1 VTSMQLRP
9 FPALRTLLYTIVPVV
24 LCSTSSLAWAKSPTS
39 VYHPAVTTVRA
50 TALEKQVIDA
60 VKKTFND
67 GDRPPLAL
75 DRRLVDA
82 AHYVLG
88 GTRPTRN
95 ALMAAGLSDSF
106 VLPVQYTIVALGGDI
121 DPIDRVR
128 SLLETDVKTAKV
140 THFGVGIAPED
151 GRWRVV
157 IVFVRRRVRL
167 STFPK
172 RLRVGERFLLNGNLD
187 RDLTEPIVLVAT
199 PTGHV
204 REQTPRVQHGAF
216 WTMLPFD
223 AGEGRYIIEVQAK
236 DSYGEQVLSLLEV
249 FVDDGDGPIEVPM
262 IRLTPNIP
270 PPATVEEAELRA
282 MALINRVRRQ
292 AGLTPLRNGV
302 VLQQEAKRHV
312 LDMSSRGYFGHISP
326 RRGDLARRLQ
336 SCGLQ
341 GIPAGENIAVAA
353 TPEAAHAELMRSPS
367 HLRNIVDPNVT
378 HVGVGAHRR
387 VVGDSTVYTFSQIF
401 ASFRP

>member
-1 VTSMQLRP
+1 MQLIV
-9 FPALRTLLYTIVPVV
+9 FSALRTLSHTLIPVV
-24 LCSTSSLAWAKSPTS
+24 LCLTCAFSWAKSPTA
-39 VYHPAVTTVRA
+39 VYHPTVTTVRA

-60 VKKTFND
+60 VKKMFNT

-88 GTRPTRN
+88 GTRPIRN

-121 DPIDRVR
+121 DPIERVR
-128 SLLETDVKTAKV
+128 SLLETDVKTAHV

-151 GRWRVV
+151 ARWRVV
-157 IVFVRRRVRL
+157 LVFVRRRVSL

-187 RDLTEPIVLVAT
+187 RDLIQPLVLVAT
-199 PTGHV
+199 PTGDV

-216 WTMLPFD
+216 WTMVPFD

-236 DSYGEQVLSLLEV
+236 DGYGEQVLSLLEV
-249 FVDDGDGPIEVPM
+249 YVDDGEGSIEVPVT
-262 IRLTPNIP
+262 RLAPSIP

-292 AGLTPLRNGV
+292 AGLIPLRNGV
-302 VLQQEAKRHV
+302 VLQQEARRHV
-312 LDMSSRGYFGHISP
+312 QDMSARGYFGHVSP
-326 RRGDLARRLQ
+326 RRGNLARRLQ

-341 GIPAGENIAVAA
+341 GIPAGENIAVAP
-353 TPEAAHAELMRSPS
+353 TPEAAHAELIRSPS
-367 HLRNIVDPNVT
+367 HFRNMLDPNVT

-401 ASFRP
+401 ASFRH